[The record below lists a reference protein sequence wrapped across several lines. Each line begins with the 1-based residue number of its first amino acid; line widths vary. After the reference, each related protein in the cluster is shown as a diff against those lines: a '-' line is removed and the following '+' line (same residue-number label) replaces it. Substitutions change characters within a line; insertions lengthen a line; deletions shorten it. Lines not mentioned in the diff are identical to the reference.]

1 MKNSLRTGLSF
12 GLTSGVITTLGLM
25 VGLNSGTHSKSV
37 VLGGI
42 LTIAVADS
50 LSDALGIHVAE
61 KSKNQALHRDIW
73 EATLSTFI
81 TKFLIAGTFAF
92 PVLFFGLDAAM
103 IVGIGWG
110 LSLLAIL
117 SFWMARAPKSSPWK
131 VILEHVSIGM
141 CVVAMTHFLGEWIRE
156 RFS

>member
-1 MKNSLRTGLSF
+1 MPWAFMWRKNRKI
-12 GLTSGVITTLGLM
+12 SG
-25 VGLNSGTHSKSV
+25 S
-37 VLGGI
+37 
-42 LTIAVADS
+42 
-50 LSDALGIHVAE
+50 
-61 KSKNQALHRDIW
+61 HRDIW
-73 EATLSTFI
+73 EATLATFV

-117 SFWMARAPKSSPWK
+117 SFWMARAQRIAPWK